1 MFYVI
6 VGVSQSVIQVED
18 VAQGHLQGEP
28 LAHRGPQQVGKDAT
42 DLCCFNYIT
51 TLLQLALYYF
61 VASISLVLL
70 CHFN

>member
-28 LAHRGPQQVGKDAT
+28 LAHRGPRLVSM
-42 DLCCFNYIT
+42 
-51 TLLQLALYYF
+51 LQTF
-61 VASISLVLL
+61 VASII
-70 CHFN
+70 

>member
-28 LAHRGPQQVGKDAT
+28 LAHRGPQQVGKHAT

-51 TLLQLALYYF
+51 TLLQLA
-61 VASISLVLL
+61 
-70 CHFN
+70 